1 MRSVFTFLRDETV
14 ISGSQ
19 IVARGDVDLTAGS
32 DGLMGVAI
40 QAGGDITMTSN
51 SIMGLCSGGT
61 DPLLT
66 ADYYRLVR

>member
-1 MRSVFTFLRDETV
+1 
-14 ISGSQ
+14 
-19 IVARGDVDLTAGS
+19 VDLTAGS